1 MKGKKI
7 LIVDDEL
14 SVRESIRMILK
25 NEYEILM
32 AGNGSVALKTIKE
45 QKPDLVFLD
54 IIMPG
59 EDGIEILKRIKER
72 GDNVKVIMLT
82 ATKTIKTA
90 VSAMKLGAYD
100 YITKPFD
107 IDEIKLIIS
116 KALSER
122 IPKET
127 KEKQRDF
134 ILKSFVG
141 TSEAIKEIF
150 NTIEQISDT
159 KSSVLILGESGTGK
173 ELVAKAIHYN
183 SNRKEFP
190 FVAINC
196 AAIPETLIESELF
209 GSEKGAFTDAYAKR
223 IGKFEMADKGTLFLD
238 EIGELSTATQSKL
251 LRVLQEREFSRVGG
265 EKSVKVDVRLIAATN
280 KDLEKAIEEGKFR
293 SDLYY
298 RINVVPIVIPP
309 LRERKSDILLLA
321 DYFLSCAAADRKKEK
336 KKISE
341 EAIEVLI
348 SYNWP
353 GNVREL
359 ENVIERIVAL
369 TSKDFIEKDDLPQNI
384 LVNQKACTLKEEVLD
399 GNIQFSEAEQEF
411 EQEIILNALKKTNYV
426 QTKAANILGISRR
439 ILKYKMDKYGIE
451 IEN

>member
-32 AGNGSVALKTIKE
+32 AGNGNAALKTIKE

-59 EDGIEILKRIKER
+59 EDGIEILKKIKER

-107 IDEIKLIIS
+107 IDEIKLLIS
-116 KALSER
+116 KALSESGLTKR
-122 IPKET
+122 
-127 KEKQRDF
+127 KEKEEHRDY
-134 ILKSFVG
+134 SFSSIIGNSKV
-141 TSEAIKEIF
+141 IKDIF
-150 NTIEQISDT
+150 NTIEQIADT
-159 KSSVLILGESGTGK
+159 RSTVLILGESGTGK
-173 ELVAKAIHYN
+173 ELVARAVHYN
-183 SNRKEFP
+183 SKRRELP

-209 GSEKGAFTDAYAKR
+209 GFEKGAFTDAYAKR
-223 IGKFEMADKGTLFLD
+223 IGRFEMADKGTLFLD

-251 LRVLQEREFSRVGG
+251 LRVLQEKEFTRVGG
-265 EKSVKVDVRLIAATN
+265 SKPVKVDVRLITATN
-280 KDLEKAIEEGKFR
+280 KDLEKAVEEEKFR

-309 LRERKSDILLLA
+309 LRERKSDIPLLA
-321 DYFLSCAAADRKKEK
+321 DYFLSRISVDSRKEK
-336 KKISE
+336 KRISE
-341 EAIEVLI
+341 EAMEVLI
-348 SYNWP
+348 SYSWP

-369 TSKDFIEKDDLPQNI
+369 TPKNTIEKDDLPPNI
-384 LVNQKACTLKEEVLD
+384 RVSTLKEEVLD
-399 GNIQFSEAEQEF
+399 GTIPFSAAEQEF
-411 EQEIILNALKKTNYV
+411 EQEIILNALKKANFV
-426 QTKAANILGISRR
+426 QTKAANMLGISRR

-451 IEN
+451 VGN

>member
-1 MKGKKI
+1 MKGKII

-14 SVRESIRMILK
+14 SIRESIRMILK
-25 NEYEILM
+25 NEYEVLM
-32 AGNGSVALKTIKE
+32 PGNGSTALKTIKE

-59 EDGIEILKRIKER
+59 EDGIEILKKIKER
-72 GDNVKVIMLT
+72 GDNVRVIMLT

-107 IDEIKLIIS
+107 IDEIKLLIS
-116 KALSER
+116 KALSENGSTKK
-122 IPKET
+122 KEVR
-127 KEKQRDF
+127 QGDY
-134 ILKSFVG
+134 SFSSIIGNTGV
-141 TSEAIKEIF
+141 IREIF
-150 NTIEQISDT
+150 HTIEQIADT
-159 KSSVLILGESGTGK
+159 KSTVLILGESGTGK

-251 LRVLQEREFSRVGG
+251 LRVLQEREFVRIGG
-265 EKSVKVDVRLIAATN
+265 TKPVKVDVRLLTATN
-280 KDLEKAIEEGKFR
+280 KDLEKAVEKGMFR

-309 LRERKSDILLLA
+309 LRER
-321 DYFLSCAAADRKKEK
+321 
-336 KKISE
+336 
-341 EAIEVLI
+341 
-348 SYNWP
+348 
-353 GNVREL
+353 
-359 ENVIERIVAL
+359 
-369 TSKDFIEKDDLPQNI
+369 
-384 LVNQKACTLKEEVLD
+384 
-399 GNIQFSEAEQEF
+399 
-411 EQEIILNALKKTNYV
+411 
-426 QTKAANILGISRR
+426 
-439 ILKYKMDKYGIE
+439 
-451 IEN
+451 

>member
-1 MKGKKI
+1 
-7 LIVDDEL
+7 
-14 SVRESIRMILK
+14 
-25 NEYEILM
+25 M
-32 AGNGSVALKTIKE
+32 AGNGSTALKTIKE

-59 EDGIEILKRIKER
+59 EDGIEILKKIKER
-72 GDNVKVIMLT
+72 GDNVRVIMLT

-107 IDEIKLIIS
+107 IDEIKLLIS
-116 KALSER
+116 KALSENGSTKK
-122 IPKET
+122 KEVR
-127 KEKQRDF
+127 QGDY
-134 ILKSFVG
+134 SFSSIIGNTGV
-141 TSEAIKEIF
+141 IREIF
-150 NTIEQISDT
+150 HTIEQIADT
-159 KSSVLILGESGTGK
+159 KSTVLILGESGTGK

-251 LRVLQEREFSRVGG
+251 LRVLQEREFVRIGG
-265 EKSVKVDVRLIAATN
+265 TKPVKVDVRLLTATN
-280 KDLEKAIEEGKFR
+280 KDLEKAVEKGMFR

-309 LRERKSDILLLA
+309 LRERKADIPLLA
-321 DYFLSCAAADRKKEK
+321 DYFLSRVSADGKKEK

-359 ENVIERIVAL
+359 ENVIERMVAL
-369 TSKDFIEKDDLPQNI
+369 THNNTIEKDDLPPNI
-384 LVNQKACTLKEEVLD
+384 LIIQKANTLKEEVLD
-399 GNIQFSEAEQEF
+399 GNILFDEAGQEF
-411 EQEIILNALKKTNYV
+411 EQEIILNALKKANFV

-451 IEN
+451 VEN